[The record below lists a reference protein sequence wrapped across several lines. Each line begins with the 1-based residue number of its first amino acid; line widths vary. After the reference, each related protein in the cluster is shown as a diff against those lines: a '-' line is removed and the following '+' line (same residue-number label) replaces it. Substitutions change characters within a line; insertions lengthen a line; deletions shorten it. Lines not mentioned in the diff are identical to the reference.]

1 MFCPVCKAEYRRG
14 FTRCADCDVDLIE
27 TLPSE
32 KARSEKSRAQ
42 LRTIWVGDDDAACV
56 SLCLG
61 LKNAGIR
68 YEVSQDTKSRRS
80 GMTVIWRYE
89 LLVPVGDEERAKS
102 LLDLPDT
109 VVEEYSDITEE
120 DEDQALFELPAV
132 DDAPSDETKGDSY
145 LDPWDPQDATV
156 EIWSQPAHDESTMVS
171 MALRENRIRVRVEGH
186 EDGSKKYLVLPED
199 ENAAREIVRE
209 IQEDSPRA

>member
-32 KARSEKSRAQ
+32 KARSEESRAQ

-171 MALRENRIRVRVEGH
+171 MSLKENRIRVRVEGH